1 MNISPWVTSIAVEIS
16 LRDLECF
23 RRERYRNAFR
33 LAARLRRGLPRVS
46 RRSIGDVLRLAELG
60 SRIIDEY
67 LEVTA
72 WGEERVL
79 RLR

>member
-1 MNISPWVTSIAVEIS
+1 
-16 LRDLECF
+16 
-23 RRERYRNAFR
+23 
-33 LAARLRRGLPRVS
+33 VS

-60 SRIIDEY
+60 RRIIDEY

>member
-1 MNISPWVTSIAVEIS
+1 MEIS
-16 LRDLECF
+16 LRDLERL

-33 LAARLRRGLPRVS
+33 LVAGLREGLPRVS

-60 SRIIDEY
+60 RCIIDEY

-72 WGEERVL
+72 WGKERVL